1 MDIVLLIA
9 VIAFALLAFVLEW
22 MPIDHVALVSLG
34 LLLLFGLVSGEEA
47 IAGFSNPAV
56 VTVLMMLVLS
66 SALVRSGVVSRF
78 GHRIARLSGA
88 SPRVA
93 FVTLILFTSA
103 ISAFI
108 NNTAAVAILIPVALQ
123 LAKHYHISPSRVLL
137 PLSYG
142 AILGGSITL
151 VGTSTNL
158 IVSALAVD
166 HGAAPISMFELAPL
180 GLVFLVVG
188 GAYIALASDV
198 LPIRE
203 EAGGSLT
210 RKYELG
216 GFLTEI
222 RIPAGSPLVGRTVVS
237 EKVSDRFRLN
247 VLEILRGKRKIAV
260 DLRNT
265 PLAPEDVLIVR
276 GAPEDLVG
284 FKDHFGL
291 LMLTD
296 TKLQDSDLADAHNLL
311 AEVQLA
317 PSSALAGASVQEIN
331 FRQRFSVFVL
341 AIDRTGEAIRDKV
354 ASIPLKA
361 WDTLLVFGPRARVEA
376 LYEQADFIP
385 LEEHDLHLARPPR
398 WWIPLVVVP
407 TVVLLAA
414 LGVLSILEASIL
426 GVVALLVTRSLTLQK
441 AYQSVDWSV
450 IFLIAALIP
459 LGTAMENTGLA
470 THVADVVVGVGAAW
484 GPIAVLSLVY
494 LLTALITEGISN
506 NAAAIL
512 MVPIA
517 AQAAL
522 TLGVDPRPFFVAV
535 AFAGST
541 SFLTPMGYQTN
552 AMVFGPGRY
561 RFGDYIRFGWP
572 LKIVFWALATWLI
585 PVIWEM

>member
-1 MDIVLLIA
+1 VDIVLLIA

-56 VTVLMMLVLS
+56 ITVLMMLVLS

-103 ISAFI
+103 VSAFI

-414 LGVLSILEASIL
+414 LGVLSI
-426 GVVALLVTRSLTLQK
+426 
-441 AYQSVDWSV
+441 
-450 IFLIAALIP
+450 FLIAALIP

-470 THVADVVVGVGAAW
+470 THVADVVVRVGAAW

-494 LLTALITEGISN
+494 LLTASITEGISN

-517 AQAAL
+517 AQVAL